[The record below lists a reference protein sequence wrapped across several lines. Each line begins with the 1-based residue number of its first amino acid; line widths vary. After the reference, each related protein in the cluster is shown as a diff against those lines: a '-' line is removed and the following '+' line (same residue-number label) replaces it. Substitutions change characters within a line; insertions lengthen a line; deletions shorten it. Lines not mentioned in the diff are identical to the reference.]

1 MIGALVRS
9 ARPLQWVKNGFVIV
23 APLFAKRLTE
33 PDAITAT
40 AATVGLFSL
49 AASGVYLLNDVRDRE
64 RDRAH
69 PRKRLRPVASGELSP
84 AVAIA
89 FAAVLVAVSVA
100 GGVFLRPE
108 LGGIL
113 ALYVGIQ
120 MLYSWGLRQVVILD
134 LFCIMSGFVLRV
146 LAGGVA
152 VDVEVSSW
160 LVLTTIFVSLFLA
173 LCKRRA
179 EIEVLDGDTDGHR
192 ATLSEYDPHFL
203 DQLIA
208 VTTASVVICYS
219 LYTLDD
225 RTVNEFGTKNLVFT
239 VPFVIYGVFR
249 YLFLV
254 HRRQGGGSPANALLG
269 DPWLAVNSLA
279 WLLVTAAIVYG

>member
-1 MIGALVRS
+1 MIGALVRA
-9 ARPLQWVKNGFVIV
+9 ARPLQWVKNGFVVV

-33 PDAITAT
+33 PDAVLAT
-40 AATVGLFSL
+40 AITVGLFSL

-69 PRKRLRPVASGELSP
+69 PTKRFRPVASGELAPS
-84 AVAIA
+84 VAMA
-89 FAAVLVAVSVA
+89 FAAVLVLLAIA
-100 GGVFLRPE
+100 GGTAFRPE

-113 ALYVGIQ
+113 AVYVGIQ
-120 MLYSWGLRQVVILD
+120 MLYSLWLRQIVLLD

-179 EIEVLDGDTDGHR
+179 EFEVLSEDQDEHR
-192 ATLSEYDPHFL
+192 ATLSEYDPAFL
-203 DQLIA
+203 DQLIS

-225 RTVNEFGTKNLVFT
+225 RTVEVFGTRNLVFT
-239 VPFVIYGVFR
+239 VPFVIYGIFR

-254 HRRQGGGSPANALLG
+254 HRRQGGGSPANALVR
-269 DPWLAVNSLA
+269 DPWLAVNTVA
-279 WLLVTAAIVYG
+279 WLAVTAAIVYG

>member
-1 MIGALVRS
+1 MIGALIRS
-9 ARPLQWVKNGFVIV
+9 ARPVQWVKNGFVVV
-23 APLFAKRLTE
+23 APLFARRLTD
-33 PDAITAT
+33 PDAI
-40 AATVGLFSL
+40 AATFAAVGVFCL

-64 RDRAH
+64 RDRLH
-69 PRKRLRPVASGELSP
+69 PEKRGRPIASGELAPSV
-84 AVAIA
+84 ALGVAIA
-89 FAAVLVAVSVA
+89 LVVAAVVAGALLEPRLGWLLVA
-100 GGVFLRPE
+100 
-108 LGGIL
+108 
-113 ALYVGIQ
+113 YVGIQ
-120 MLYSWGLRQVVILD
+120 LAYSWWLRQIVLLD

-160 LVLTTIFVSLFLA
+160 LILTTIFVSLFLA

-179 EIEVLDGDTDGHR
+179 EFEVLSGENDGHR
-192 ATLSEYDPHFL
+192 PTLSEYDPHFL

-225 RTVNEFGTKNLVFT
+225 RTVGEFGTKNLVFT

-269 DPWLAVNSLA
+269 DPWLAVNTLA
-279 WLLVTAAIVYG
+279 WLAVTASIVYG